1 MCNLAL
7 SKEFINF
14 GLKYHLIKIVATQL
28 IQIDARLYLINFSKQ
43 FVQTSIKI
51 TRKDRYGGRYLI
63 INSA

>member
-43 FVQTSIKI
+43 FVQTSKSPEKTGTVVDI
-51 TRKDRYGGRYLI
+51 L
-63 INSA
+63 S